1 MGSSDKQITINITT
15 GTFMRAI
22 LILLLLSLLYFIR
35 DIVVLVLFSIVLA
48 SGIEPWA
55 LWFQKRKL
63 PRILGVVLIYLI
75 SISFLAFVFYLVV
88 PPIFSEVS
96 KLSSSIPEYLDSA
109 VQFKTIQNIFPE
121 LPESFSSVLL
131 GFADS
136 IKAFL
141 GNLTSGFLQ
150 TATSLFGGAFSL
162 LMILVVS
169 FYLSVQ
175 EKGIEHFLRV
185 VSPINKEDY
194 VVDLW
199 LRTRNKIGAWLKG
212 QVLLGVLVG
221 MLVYLGLTILGVE
234 YALTLALVAALFEL
248 IPVFGATLAAIPA
261 VAVALLAS
269 PTLALYV
276 LILYIIIQQFENHL
290 IYPLVVRKIV
300 GVPPILVIL
309 SLVVGA
315 KLLGFFGVLLSI
327 PAVVLL
333 MEIFEDMG
341 KQKQLLKQAK

>member
-1 MGSSDKQITINITT
+1 MASDDKQVIINITT
-15 GTFMRAI
+15 GTFLRAI
-22 LILLLLSLLYFIR
+22 LVILLLFLLYFIK
-35 DIVVLVLFSIVLA
+35 DIVLLVLFSVVLA

-55 LWFQKRKL
+55 HWFQKRKL
-63 PRILGVVLIYLI
+63 SRIFGVILIYLI
-75 SISFLAFVFYLVV
+75 AILLMVAVFYLVV

-96 KLSSSIPEYLDSA
+96 ELSVSIPQYLDSA
-109 VQFKTIQNIFPE
+109 VQFKAIQGIFPE
-121 LPESFSSVLL
+121 LPESLSKVILS
-131 GFADS
+131 FADS
-136 IKAFL
+136 AKVFL
-141 GNLTSGFLQ
+141 GNLTSGFVQ

-162 LMILVVS
+162 VMVLIIS

-185 VSPINKEDY
+185 VSPINREDY
-194 VVDLW
+194 VIDLW

-221 MLVYLGLTILGVE
+221 VLVYLGLTILGVE
-234 YALTLALVAALFEL
+234 YALTLALLAALFEL

-261 VAVALLAS
+261 VAVAFLTS

-276 LILYIIIQQFENHL
+276 LILYVIIQQFENHL

-309 SLVVGA
+309 SLIVGA
-315 KLLGFFGVLLSI
+315 KLAGFFGVLLSI

-341 KQKQLLKQAK
+341 KKKELLKQKH

>member
-1 MGSSDKQITINITT
+1 MRSSDKQISINITT

-22 LILLLLSLLYFIR
+22 LILLLLALLYFIR
-35 DIVVLVLFSIVLA
+35 DIVVLVLFSVVLA

-55 LWFQKRKL
+55 RWFQERKL
-63 PRILGVVLIYLI
+63 PRILGVVLIYLAAI
-75 SISFLAFVFYLVV
+75 VLLAAVFYLVV
-88 PPIFSEVS
+88 PPIFSEIS
-96 KLSSSIPEYLDSA
+96 ELSSSVPAYLDSA

-121 LPESFSSVLL
+121 LPESLSSVLL
-131 GFADS
+131 SFADTAK
-136 IKAFL
+136 IFL

-150 TATSLFGGAFSL
+150 TATALFGGAFSL
-162 LMILVVS
+162 VMVIIIS

-194 VVDLW
+194 VIDLW
-199 LRTRNKIGAWLKG
+199 LRTRTKIGAWLKG

-221 MLVYLGLTILGVE
+221 VLVYLGLTILGVE
-234 YALTLALVAALFEL
+234 YALTLALLAALFEL
-248 IPVFGATLAAIPA
+248 IPVFGATLSAIPA
-261 VAVALLAS
+261 IAVAFLSS

-276 LILYIIIQQFENHL
+276 LILYVIIQQFENHL

-309 SLVVGA
+309 SLIVGA